1 MASDTESD
9 TSVGSKRTI
18 SEIEGTAALHLHLQE
33 QKEREPSFSASFCSV
48 SAIAESKEL
57 SLVVSPSPKAAQQPI
72 QENLSPSFFRKV
84 KCSITESDSCRQELG
99 FEENQ
104 GILGSIAEEN
114 VSLCDLVSGT
124 FGSTSISEDFQGK
137 IESLGVQ
144 GGKSKD
150 CFQDELGFSGIQEA
164 YKKELSGE
172 YKAIEMGRSPAID
185 ENSESLKV
193 NELQKE
199 SLLEAKKKQLLAE
212 IEDGLFLKDKNHV
225 ETVAGFSTNSR
236 ILGALKGIDGSVRNS
251 LQIEVV
257 DDTAL
262 IGPVSVPHSGNHN
275 INVGERTG
283 KNEKRE
289 SDVKGKR
296 PQRRGKNVRKA
307 PETGESEKKTSQVG
321 EAHNNAQIFGDQM
334 KRKYTRAELEALRF
348 ENVVEQRKI
357 WRNIYAGL
365 AHSVAKEYDDLS
377 SSKHLKNNNFN
388 FDPQRHHRRKA
399 DGPGILGGVCSEIL
413 DNELENVEEDKLE
426 NVDLLDP
433 PCCYSVGGGGSSG
446 VLEREYSEEDDS
458 DEEYDSIQR
467 PAFLVEGEPNF
478 DSGPPEDG
486 LEYLRRVRWE
496 AAHIPKVTVAK
507 PDSSKPKREQS
518 VYMPQIPDIAEC
530 PEHLVPSRQWEDAFL
545 VDFSKLRWCLTQ
557 NDGSSSKISPEQQLV
572 VIFPETD
579 ISSPQLI
586 KSNVLEKFSKLSTD
600 EVHSCKPTD
609 NSTVEGNGIGQ
620 APLLDAK
627 ESKILASPQST
638 TSQSIDIDDS
648 CTYPV
653 LSAILAMDSVA
664 RVSTLRKRT
673 PVLL

>member
-1 MASDTESD
+1 M
-9 TSVGSKRTI
+9 I
-18 SEIEGTAALHLHLQE
+18 S
-33 QKEREPSFSASFCSV
+33 
-48 SAIAESKEL
+48 
-57 SLVVSPSPKAAQQPI
+57 
-72 QENLSPSFFRKV
+72 
-84 KCSITESDSCRQELG
+84 
-99 FEENQ
+99 
-104 GILGSIAEEN
+104 
-114 VSLCDLVSGT
+114 
-124 FGSTSISEDFQGK
+124 
-137 IESLGVQ
+137 
-144 GGKSKD
+144 
-150 CFQDELGFSGIQEA
+150 
-164 YKKELSGE
+164 
-172 YKAIEMGRSPAID
+172 
-185 ENSESLKV
+185 
-193 NELQKE
+193 
-199 SLLEAKKKQLLAE
+199 
-212 IEDGLFLKDKNHV
+212 
-225 ETVAGFSTNSR
+225 
-236 ILGALKGIDGSVRNS
+236 
-251 LQIEVV
+251 
-257 DDTAL
+257 
-262 IGPVSVPHSGNHN
+262 
-275 INVGERTG
+275 
-283 KNEKRE
+283 
-289 SDVKGKR
+289 
-296 PQRRGKNVRKA
+296 
-307 PETGESEKKTSQVG
+307 
-321 EAHNNAQIFGDQM
+321 
-334 KRKYTRAELEALRF
+334 
-348 ENVVEQRKI
+348 
-357 WRNIYAGL
+357 
-365 AHSVAKEYDDLS
+365 
-377 SSKHLKNNNFN
+377 
-388 FDPQRHHRRKA
+388 
-399 DGPGILGGVCSEIL
+399 GGVCSEIL

-664 RVSTLRKRT
+664 RVSTLRKRVSLAETMSTLSKNDCVWLFALCMAIDT
-673 PVLL
+673 PLNADTCAALRSLLRKCASLRAAKSELDDEVIMLNILATIAGKYFGQSET